1 MNAFFSM
8 IIMKDRGGKLV
19 GKTKKVA
26 IIDIGSNTVRLVV
39 YQVSPL
45 GNISQLQ
52 NVKLPVRLYQY
63 LDEKQELSEEGTS
76 KLVEVIQLFQAILSE
91 FAVDEVIA
99 TATAVIRQAQNSQA
113 VLTKVAEKTNIHL
126 RLLSEEE
133 EAYFGQYAIV
143 RTTQFSEGY
152 TVDMGGG
159 STEVTYFK
167 ENQIKNS
174 HSFPFGVVTLKNLF
188 FQNKEPNDTK
198 AIKKTREYVLKQF
211 SSLKW
216 LKPRDLPVI
225 AIGGS
230 ARNIASVHQLSSNYP
245 LSGIHEYEMTK
256 ENLVETSELFQSMNL
271 SELQNLDGLSKD
283 RADIILPANLTF
295 LALCEKT
302 GATKFVFCNKGLREG
317 LLLEELN
324 QAEEQ
329 LYNPDRVV
337 EGVLSRMTETY
348 DMNVPLAKK
357 RKELAEKL
365 LNLCQEEGLVEL
377 DQKLLQYV
385 HYAAFLYHIGSYIE
399 EDDSSMHSFYLLAN
413 SNLNG
418 FSHKERVVLALLA
431 SYKNKSLT
439 RKFLQI
445 VPGWFSTQ
453 ELNLIRQ
460 AGSLIKFTESL
471 LVTRV
476 NQIQSISLEKDAKK
490 TYVLKIK
497 WSQDPL
503 AETYRGNRQKKNFET
518 VINKA
523 IRLEF
528 TRS

>member
-1 MNAFFSM
+1 
-8 IIMKDRGGKLV
+8 
-19 GKTKKVA
+19 
-26 IIDIGSNTVRLVV
+26 
-39 YQVSPL
+39 
-45 GNISQLQ
+45 
-52 NVKLPVRLYQY
+52 
-63 LDEKQELSEEGTS
+63 
-76 KLVEVIQLFQAILSE
+76 
-91 FAVDEVIA
+91 
-99 TATAVIRQAQNSQA
+99 
-113 VLTKVAEKTNIHL
+113 
-126 RLLSEEE
+126 
-133 EAYFGQYAIV
+133 
-143 RTTQFSEGY
+143 
-152 TVDMGGG
+152 
-159 STEVTYFK
+159 
-167 ENQIKNS
+167 
-174 HSFPFGVVTLKNLF
+174 
-188 FQNKEPNDTK
+188 
-198 AIKKTREYVLKQF
+198 
-211 SSLKW
+211 
-216 LKPRDLPVI
+216 
-225 AIGGS
+225 
-230 ARNIASVHQLSSNYP
+230 
-245 LSGIHEYEMTK
+245 
-256 ENLVETSELFQSMNL
+256 
-271 SELQNLDGLSKD
+271 
-283 RADIILPANLTF
+283 
-295 LALCEKT
+295 
-302 GATKFVFCNKGLREG
+302 
-317 LLLEELN
+317 
-324 QAEEQ
+324 
-329 LYNPDRVV
+329 
-337 EGVLSRMTETY
+337 
-348 DMNVPLAKK
+348 
-357 RKELAEKL
+357 
-365 LNLCQEEGLVEL
+365 
-377 DQKLLQYV
+377 V